1 MYGRLQETSQALPVR
16 VLGIVQLGD
25 MDEGQDTELT
35 THGRS
40 FQ

>member
-1 MYGRLQETSQALPVR
+1 MYGRLQETSQAPMVA

-25 MDEGQDTELT
+25 VDEGQDTELT
-35 THGRS
+35 THGLF